1 MKVPKYI
8 KKWLKLREH
17 HAMMTIT
24 YDNKVCTW
32 LENNGAASLMFDNET
47 SGFFNTGAIS
57 LCENGSHLGAISAIE
72 NFQPKKGASK

>member
-8 KKWLKLREH
+8 KKYLKLREH
-17 HAMMTIT
+17 HAMMFLV
-24 YDNKVCTW
+24 YDNHVCSW
-32 LENNGAASLMFDNET
+32 LEKNGAESLMFDDET

>member
-24 YDNKVCTW
+24 YDSQICTW
-32 LENNGAASLMFDNET
+32 LENNGAASLMFDDET
-47 SGFFNTGAIS
+47 SGLFNTGAIS
-57 LCENGSHLGAISAIE
+57 LCENGSHLAAISAIE
-72 NFQPKKGASK
+72 NFQPKKGESK